1 MIKVKIIKNSKEVK
15 EPQVFLSKQ
24 LETMV
29 SFYDPL
35 GLHTLESPYYVEAI
49 LWHLKKFKEI
59 DNYEILTPA
68 SEFPEIESE
77 PGVVY

>member
-1 MIKVKIIKNSKEVK
+1 MIKVKIIQNKKEVK
-15 EPQVFLSKQ
+15 NPEEFLSKQ
-24 LETMV
+24 METMV
-29 SFYDPL
+29 SLYDPL
-35 GLHTLESPYYVEAI
+35 GLHTIESPYYVEGV

-59 DNYEILTPA
+59 DSYEILIPA